1 MDGSMRSVTLRFVLA
16 ASALVA
22 VAGCQEQKVGG
33 VVHEPAVVI
42 EAIPGA
48 DVERLSLSPDAMR
61 RLGIATAPVL
71 ALDDGTLA
79 VPYAAVV
86 YDAHGQ
92 AWAYTTPEDRV
103 FVRQPLTIGEIVDER
118 HALLTE
124 GPPAGTPVVVVGSAE
139 LWGAENGVG
148 GGH

>member
-1 MDGSMRSVTLRFVLA
+1 M
-16 ASALVA
+16 
-22 VAGCQEQKVGG
+22 
-33 VVHEPAVVI
+33 
-42 EAIPGA
+42 
-48 DVERLSLSPDAMR
+48 
-61 RLGIATAPVL
+61 
-71 ALDDGTLA
+71 
-79 VPYAAVV
+79 
-86 YDAHGQ
+86 
-92 AWAYTTPEDRV
+92 